1 MDDTFLGIDI
11 ANLVV
16 HFGYA
21 AVFLLIF
28 LECVGVP
35 LPGEITLVS
44 AAVFAGA
51 THRLEIGLVIAAAAI
66 GAILGGTCGFWL
78 GRRYGLEFLRRHG
91 RYIHLTEPRL
101 KIGQWLFRKYGG
113 GIVFLGRFTALLR
126 AYAALLAGA
135 NNYPAHRFFVWNTA
149 GGAIWALAFGAG
161 GFFFGHSVKYVAG
174 PIGIILLAAAII
186 ALFVLWLNFK
196 KYETWLREEA
206 EHSLEEPR

>member
-1 MDDTFLGIDI
+1 MDAAFLGINF
-11 ANLVV
+11 ANLLV

-44 AAVFAGA
+44 AATFAGA
-51 THRLEIGLVIAAAAI
+51 THHLEIGFVIAAAAI
-66 GAILGGTCGFWL
+66 GAILGGHCGFWL
-78 GRRYGLEFLRRHG
+78 GRRYGLELLRRYG

-101 KIGQWLFRKYGG
+101 KIGQWMFRRYGG

-126 AYAALLAGA
+126 TYVALLAGA
-135 NNYPAHRFFVWNTA
+135 NNYPAYRFFLWNAA
-149 GGAIWALAFGAG
+149 GGVIWALTFGAG
-161 GFFFGHSVKYVAG
+161 GFFFGHAIKYVAG
-174 PIGIILLAAAII
+174 PIGIILLAAAIV

-206 EHSLEEPR
+206 ERSLKEPG